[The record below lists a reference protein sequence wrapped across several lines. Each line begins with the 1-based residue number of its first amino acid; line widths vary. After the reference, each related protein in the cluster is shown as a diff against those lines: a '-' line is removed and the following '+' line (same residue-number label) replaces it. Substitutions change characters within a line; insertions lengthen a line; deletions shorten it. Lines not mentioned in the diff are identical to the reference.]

1 MPNGRIHSAATIGA
15 TTGITTSLV
24 IANISLLRLPLLF
37 WLIPIGSLL
46 GLFLTPD
53 LDQDST
59 VMSHNYTNRFF
70 GRLIG
75 FWWYHLWHSYSISF
89 KHRSP
94 LSHAPII
101 STLVRLTF
109 LIFPPIIILFRNQR
123 SIRSSKLLYHS
134 LISLVAV
141 LPLWTAA
148 LFIYTIGININP
160 VIFIYLIIGLIAS
173 DTLHYLMD
181 RIF

>member
-15 TTGITTSLV
+15 TTGISTGIV
-24 IANISLLRLPLLF
+24 IANISLFKLPMLLWF
-37 WLIPIGSLL
+37 IPIGSLV

-53 LDQDST
+53 LDQDNT

-70 GRLIG
+70 GRIIG
-75 FWWYHLWHSYSISF
+75 FWWYHLWHSYSIAF
-89 KHRSP
+89 KHRSTP
-94 LSHAPII
+94 SHAPVI

-109 LIFPPIIILFRNQR
+109 LVFPPIIILLRNQR
-123 SIRSSKLLYHS
+123 TSAVPLLYHS

-141 LPLWTAA
+141 LPIWTAA
-148 LFIYTIGININP
+148 IFIYSTGIDINP

-173 DTLHYLMD
+173 DTLHYIMD
-181 RIF
+181 RIL